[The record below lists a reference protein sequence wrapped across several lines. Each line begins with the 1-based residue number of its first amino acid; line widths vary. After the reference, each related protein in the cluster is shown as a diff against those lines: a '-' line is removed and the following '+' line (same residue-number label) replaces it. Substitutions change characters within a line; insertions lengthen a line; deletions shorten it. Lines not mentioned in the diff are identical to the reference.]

1 MGKDETVNTGRAGNE
16 DIGGMLRDEVEKAVQ
31 EHCGCASGVVLHLV
45 FERRGEGVTTV
56 HGPTL
61 VWGDV
66 TFAEHAKLFGRA
78 LAIAEQRIMPG
89 ADAATVQ

>member
-1 MGKDETVNTGRAGNE
+1 MDTDEKVNTGRAGNE
-16 DIGGMLRDEVEKAVQ
+16 DIGGMILDAVQ
-31 EHCGCASGVVLHLV
+31 DAVRKHGDSASGVVLHLV
-45 FERRGEGVTTV
+45 LERRGEGVTTM

>member
-1 MGKDETVNTGRAGNE
+1 MDTDEKVNTGRAGNE
-16 DIGGMLRDEVEKAVQ
+16 DIGGMILDAVEEAVRK
-31 EHCGCASGVVLHLV
+31 HGDSASGVVLHLV
-45 FERRGEGVTTV
+45 FERREESETTV

-66 TFAEHAKLFGRA
+66 TFAEHARLFGKT

-89 ADAATVQ
+89 ADTATVQ